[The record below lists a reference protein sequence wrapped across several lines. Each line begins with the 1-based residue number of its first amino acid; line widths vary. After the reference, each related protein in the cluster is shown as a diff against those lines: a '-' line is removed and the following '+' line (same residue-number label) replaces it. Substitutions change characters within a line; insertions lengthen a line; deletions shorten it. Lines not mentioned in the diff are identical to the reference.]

1 MHITILVAALFFSI
15 AASSLVHAAGDATRG
30 EQLYESRCMACHS
43 LARIIHQPQKS
54 TTESAC
60 DVRITPAQSPHRMSR
75 FLKPAHQMEFA
86 LHQSV
91 DLLPPSTQHPHSPLG
106 LTPST

>member
-1 MHITILVAALFFSI
+1 MNDDFDETSAPELTADEEAL
-15 AASSLVHAAGDATRG
+15 
-30 EQLYESRCMACHS
+30 

-60 DVRITPAQSPHRMSR
+60 DVRITPAQSHHRISR
-75 FLKPAHQMEFA
+75 LLKPAPQVVLA

-106 LTPST
+106 LTTSP